1 MKIMS
6 LIFSRLP
13 ALFLG
18 LVTIFNASFAQ
29 IYTEDKNIVRSF
41 PVNPETRLD
50 ISNKYGKIQVIQ
62 WKKDSVRLE
71 IELSVKSSSQSK
83 LEKIMDN
90 IEIEFTG
97 TNYYV
102 IANTKIGSTNNT
114 FFTDLMDLSGTIIP
128 SKNKV
133 EINYTVMA
141 PSYMIV
147 NLTNKFGNIYMDDM
161 NGNVTVSLSNGD
173 IKINRLEGE
182 ANINVNFGNGTINYL
197 NNANLNLSYAD
208 FEIKNAGQLSL
219 ISKSSKIRID
229 KVDILKTESGRDK
242 YSISEI
248 NNLFG
253 ESYFSDLQIYKLN
266 EEANFTSRYG
276 DIIVDSVASNFS
288 YINLH
293 SEYADLD
300 LTFSQ
305 SSSYYMEVSHHPE
318 ATLRTP
324 EYFTNLEKKT
334 ESSAEIRV
342 IGRIGNPNSSS
353 RLEITAPKKCT
364 ITINQRKMQESHNV
378 NN

>member
-1 MKIMS
+1 MKITS
-6 LIFSRLP
+6 LIFNRLF
-13 ALFLG
+13 AVFLG
-18 LVTIFNASFAQ
+18 LVGMLNTNFAQ
-29 IYTEDKNIVRSF
+29 IYTESKNIVRSF
-41 PVNPETRLD
+41 AVNPDTRLD

-83 LEKIMDN
+83 LEKLMDN

-102 IANTKIGSTNNT
+102 IANTRIGSTNNT
-114 FFTDLMDLSGTIIP
+114 FFTDLMDLSGAIIP
-128 SKNKV
+128 SKNQV

-147 NLTNKFGNIYMDDM
+147 NITNKFGNIYMDDM
-161 NGNVTVSLSNGD
+161 KGNVTISLSNGD
-173 IKINRLEGE
+173 MKINRLEGE

-197 NNANLNLSYAD
+197 NNAKLNLSYAD
-208 FEIKNAGQLSL
+208 FEIRNAGQITL

-229 KVDILKTESGRDK
+229 KVDLLKTESSRDK
-242 YSISEI
+242 YSISEVS
-248 NNLFG
+248 NLFG

-276 DIIVDSVASNFS
+276 DFTVDSVAGNFS
-288 YINLH
+288 LINLH

-305 SSSYYMEVSHHPE
+305 TSSYYVEVSHHPE

-324 EYFTNLEKKT
+324 ENFTNLEKVIDNST
-334 ESSAEIRV
+334 EISV
-342 IGRIGNPNSSS
+342 TGRIGDPNSSS
-353 RLEITAPKKCT
+353 RVEITAPKKCT
-364 ITINQRKMQESHNV
+364 ITINQRRI
-378 NN
+378 